1 MRGLIPDWLKHV
13 MELVGLKFKNSRE
26 RSSKLALSKH
36 AKQSIPNHLNPSYLI
51 LNGIDGAACLR
62 QIADSISCLSAV
74 QEDDST
80 LKNLTGCR
88 TSLLD
93 DISNLVRHSADCI
106 STREQQLM
114 AEIHALKQEVG
125 IYKRKN
131 SLA

>member
-1 MRGLIPDWLKHV
+1 MRGLIADWLKQV

-26 RSSKLALSKH
+26 RSSKLALS
-36 AKQSIPNHLNPSYLI
+36 KQSIPNHLNPSYLI

-80 LKNLTGCR
+80 LKKLTGCR

-125 IYKRKN
+125 DFKRKS